1 MRQLHATEGRI
12 SMSRL
17 KEAFKDGK
25 AFIPFITCGD
35 PDLET
40 TAAIVKQM
48 CANGADIIELGT
60 HFSPRMGYQ
69 AG

>member
-1 MRQLHATEGRI
+1 
-12 SMSRL
+12 MSRL

-48 CANGADIIELGT
+48 SANGADIIELGIPFQT
-60 HFSPRMGYQ
+60 LRLRDRSFRRLIY
-69 AG
+69 ARLRAE